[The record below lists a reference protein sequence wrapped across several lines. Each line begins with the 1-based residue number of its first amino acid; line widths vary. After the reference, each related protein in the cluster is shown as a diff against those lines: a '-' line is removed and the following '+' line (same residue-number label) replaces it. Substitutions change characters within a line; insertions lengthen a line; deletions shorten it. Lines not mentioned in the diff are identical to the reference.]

1 MRSSQETYCKVAD
14 RCSEYKAV
22 NKDTVTN
29 SASNKSNTDGCDRS
43 CQTCTHFASDEHC
56 RLDLYDQIVK
66 SL

>member
-1 MRSSQETYCKVAD
+1 MRSSEETYCKVAD

-29 SASNKSNTDGCDRS
+29 SASNKATGCDRS